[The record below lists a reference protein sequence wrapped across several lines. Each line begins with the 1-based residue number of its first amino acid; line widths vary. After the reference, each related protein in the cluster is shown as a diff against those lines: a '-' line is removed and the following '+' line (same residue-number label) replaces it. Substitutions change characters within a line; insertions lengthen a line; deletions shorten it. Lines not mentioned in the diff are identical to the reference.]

1 MVDRVSEE
9 KRSWIMSRVG
19 SRDTKP
25 EIIVRCFL
33 HAKGFRYRLHN
44 KNIPG
49 KPDLSNQKRKIAVF
63 VNGCFW
69 HRHGCKRTTTPETN
83 KEFWLKKFHKNI
95 KRDRENIKRL
105 KKDNWMVIIVWECEV
120 KNLESNVELNKLL
133 KRLSKW

>member
-25 EIIVRCFL
+25 EIIVRRFL

-44 KNIPG
+44 KNIIG

-83 KEFWLKKFHKNI
+83 KEFWLEKFNKNI
-95 KRDRENIKRL
+95 KRDRENIKTL
-105 KKDNWMVIIVWECEV
+105 KKDNWTVIVVWECEI
-120 KNLESNVELNKLL
+120 KELESNTELNELL
-133 KRLSKW
+133 KPVKKW

>member
-25 EIIVRCFL
+25 EIIVRHFL

-44 KNIPG
+44 KNIIG
-49 KPDLSNQKRKIAVF
+49 KPDLSNQKRKVAVF

-83 KEFWLKKFHKNI
+83 KEFWLEKFNKNI
-95 KRDRENIKRL
+95 KRDWENIKTL
-105 KKDNWMVIIVWECEV
+105 KKDNWTVIVVWECEI
-120 KNLESNVELNKLL
+120 KELESNTELNELL
-133 KRLSKW
+133 KRIKKW

>member
-19 SRDTKP
+19 SRNTKP
-25 EIIVRCFL
+25 EIIVRRFL

-44 KNIPG
+44 KNIIG
-49 KPDLSNQKRKIAVF
+49 KPDLSNQKRKVAVF

-83 KEFWLKKFHKNI
+83 KEFWLEKFNKNI
-95 KRDRENIKRL
+95 KRDRENIKTL
-105 KKDNWMVIIVWECEV
+105 KKDNWTVIVVWECEI
-120 KNLESNVELNKLL
+120 KELESNTELNELL
-133 KRLSKW
+133 KPVKKW

>member
-25 EIIVRCFL
+25 ELIVRRFL

-44 KNIPG
+44 KNIIG
-49 KPDLSNQKRKIAVF
+49 KPDLSNQKRKVTVF
-63 VNGCFW
+63 VHGCFW

-83 KEFWLKKFHKNI
+83 KEFWLEKFNKNI
-95 KRDRENIKRL
+95 KRDRENIKML
-105 KKDNWMVIIVWECEV
+105 KKDNWMVIVIWECEV
-120 KNLESNVELNKLL
+120 KELESNVELNELL
-133 KRLSKW
+133 KRLRKW

>member
-25 EIIVRCFL
+25 EIIVRRFL
-33 HAKGFRYRLHN
+33 HAKGFRYRLYN
-44 KNIPG
+44 KNIIG

-63 VNGCFW
+63 VHGCFW

-83 KEFWLKKFHKNI
+83 KEFWLEKFNKNI
-95 KRDRENIKRL
+95 KRDRENIKTL
-105 KKDNWMVIIVWECEV
+105 NKDNWTVIVVWECEI
-120 KNLESNVELNKLL
+120 KELESNTELNELL
-133 KRLSKW
+133 KRVKKW

>member
-19 SRDTKP
+19 SRNTKP
-25 EIIVRCFL
+25 EIIVRRFL

-44 KNIPG
+44 KNIIG

-83 KEFWLKKFHKNI
+83 KEFWLEKFNKNI
-95 KRDRENIKRL
+95 KRDRENIKML
-105 KKDNWMVIIVWECEV
+105 KKDNWMVIVVWECEV
-120 KNLESNVELNKLL
+120 KELESNVELNELL
-133 KRLSKW
+133 KRLRKR

>member
-25 EIIVRCFL
+25 EIIVRRFL

-44 KNIPG
+44 KNIIG
-49 KPDLSNQKRKIAVF
+49 KPDLSNQKRKVAVF

-83 KEFWLKKFHKNI
+83 KEFWLEKFNKNI
-95 KRDRENIKRL
+95 KRDWENIKTL
-105 KKDNWMVIIVWECEV
+105 KKDNWTVIVVWECEI
-120 KNLESNVELNKLL
+120 KELESNTELNELL
-133 KRLSKW
+133 KRIKKW

>member
-25 EIIVRCFL
+25 EIIVRRFL

-44 KNIPG
+44 KNIIG

-83 KEFWLKKFHKNI
+83 KEFWLEKFNKNI
-95 KRDRENIKRL
+95 KRDRENIKTL
-105 KKDNWMVIIVWECEV
+105 KKDNWTVIVVWECEI
-120 KNLESNVELNKLL
+120 KELESNTELNELL
-133 KRLSKW
+133 KRVKKW

>member
-19 SRDTKP
+19 SRNTKP
-25 EIIVRCFL
+25 EIIVRRFL

-44 KNIPG
+44 KNIIG

-83 KEFWLKKFHKNI
+83 KEFWLEKFNKNI
-95 KRDRENIKRL
+95 KRDRENIKTL
-105 KKDNWMVIIVWECEV
+105 KKDNWTVIVVWECEI
-120 KNLESNVELNKLL
+120 KELESNTELNELL
-133 KRLSKW
+133 KPVKKW

>member
-19 SRDTKP
+19 SRNTKP
-25 EIIVRCFL
+25 EIIVRRFL

-44 KNIPG
+44 KNIIG

-83 KEFWLKKFHKNI
+83 KEFWLEKFNKNI
-95 KRDRENIKRL
+95 KRDRENIKML
-105 KKDNWMVIIVWECEV
+105 KKDNWMVIVVWECEL
-120 KNLESNVELNKLL
+120 KELESNVELNELL
-133 KRLSKW
+133 KRLRKW